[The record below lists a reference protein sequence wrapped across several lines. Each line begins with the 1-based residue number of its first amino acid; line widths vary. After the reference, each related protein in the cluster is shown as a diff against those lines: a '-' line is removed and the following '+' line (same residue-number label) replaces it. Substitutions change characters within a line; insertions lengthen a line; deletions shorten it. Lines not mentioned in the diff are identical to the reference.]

1 MGIFNALNT
10 AVSGLKAQSYAM
22 GNISG
27 NIANSQTIGFK
38 RVDSTFVDMVIDRPR
53 EQVKSGSVR
62 PLGQQMISLQGE
74 VRPTGI
80 NTNMALNGSGF
91 FSVSQV
97 SGQMDGNLVFSDTNL
112 FTRRGDFQ
120 LDKDGY
126 LVNGAGMYLR
136 GDSINRN
143 GLVTSTNG
151 ILRIDQT
158 SVPATATQNINYAAT
173 LPLFA
178 GTNVSDTQNLDSQ
191 LFDFGEIFGIG
202 PGPADP
208 DEPPTYRGET
218 IDDIDLPPAVI
229 QRSQSS
235 NFLSRTISGGSIT
248 VYNDA
253 GSPIDMQFR
262 WAKIQN
268 GDANDDDVNA
278 RWALYYQEDANAAG
292 PNDTSWRRLG
302 WTEFDGSGNY
312 LDSNFSFPANA
323 TVNGQNIPNG
333 LEFELNTSRTQQFAI
348 SNNLI
353 RNLDLSQDGFPPGS
367 LQDMNISSDGRISGV
382 YSNGEII
389 PIARLSIAQ
398 FAAPNMLKAR
408 DGGTY
413 EATIDSGPPTISP
426 DGASVLSGSVEGSNV
441 DIAEEFTKLI
451 VTQQA
456 YSANTRVV
464 TTSQQ
469 MMEATINMVR

>member
-27 NIANSQTIGFK
+27 NIANSQTVGFK
-38 RVDSTFVDMVIDRPR
+38 RVDSTFIDMVIDRPR

-62 PLGQQMISLQGE
+62 PMGQQMISLQGE
-74 VRPTGI
+74 VRSTGI

-97 SGQMDGNLVFSDTNL
+97 SGQRDGNLIFSDTNL

-126 LVNGAGMYLR
+126 LVNAAGMYLR
-136 GDSINRN
+136 GDSINRD

-151 ILRIDQT
+151 ILRIDQPT
-158 SVPATATQNINYAAT
+158 VPASATQNINYSAN
-173 LPLFA
+173 LPLVA
-178 GTNVSDTQNLDSQ
+178 GTNFSDGNADDQFIHSGTN
-191 LFDFGEIFGIG
+191 LFDVDTTATPPVPPEEIQGNQTS
-202 PGPADP
+202 
-208 DEPPTYRGET
+208 E
-218 IDDIDLPPAVI
+218 
-229 QRSQSS
+229 
-235 NFLSRTISGGSIT
+235 FLSRTISGGSTTIYT
-248 VYNDA
+248 EA

-262 WAKIQN
+262 WGKFLDGTTQ
-268 GDANDDDVNA
+268 
-278 RWALYYQEDANAAG
+278 RWALYYQSDANAS
-292 PNDTSWRRLG
+292 TSGEVAWRLLG
-302 WTEFDGSGNY
+302 TASFDGSGN
-312 LDSNFSFPANA
+312 LSPVPGAMLFGAN
-323 TVNGQNIPNG
+323 TVNGQ
-333 LEFELNTSRTQQFAI
+333 ELPANLQFNLQNSTKQFAV

-353 RNLDLSQDGFPPGS
+353 QSLNLSQDGFPPGV
-367 LQDMNISSDGRISGV
+367 LQDLDVSTDGRISGV
-382 YSNGEII
+382 YSNGEIV

-398 FAAPNMLKAR
+398 FAAPNMLKSR
-408 DGGTY
+408 DGGTF
-413 EATIDSGPPTISP
+413 EATIDSGPPVISP
-426 DGASVLSGSVEGSNV
+426 EGTSILAGSVEGSNV

-451 VTQQA
+451 ITQQA

>member
-136 GDSINRN
+136 GDSINRS

-158 SVPATATQNINYAAT
+158 SVPATATETINYSAT

-178 GTNVSDTQNLDSQ
+178 GTNVSDTQNLASQ
-191 LFDFGEIFGIG
+191 LIDFGNIFGVG
-202 PGPADP
+202 PNTPWDP
-208 DEPPTYRGET
+208 TSGDPQPDPWYQFEGET
-218 IDDIDLPPAVI
+218 VDSVPLPPAQI
-229 QRSQSS
+229 PRSQSS

-268 GDANDDDVNA
+268 GDANDNSVNA

-292 PNDTSWRRLG
+292 PNDTSWQRLG
-302 WTEFDGSGNY
+302 WTEFNGSC
-312 LDSNFSFPANA
+312 
-323 TVNGQNIPNG
+323 
-333 LEFELNTSRTQQFAI
+333 
-348 SNNLI
+348 
-353 RNLDLSQDGFPPGS
+353 PP
-367 LQDMNISSDGRISGV
+367 
-382 YSNGEII
+382 
-389 PIARLSIAQ
+389 
-398 FAAPNMLKAR
+398 
-408 DGGTY
+408 
-413 EATIDSGPPTISP
+413 
-426 DGASVLSGSVEGSNV
+426 
-441 DIAEEFTKLI
+441 
-451 VTQQA
+451 
-456 YSANTRVV
+456 
-464 TTSQQ
+464 
-469 MMEATINMVR
+469 